1 VKLGGATRLRLSASN
16 GKSPSSEE
24 KMFPTDVVI
33 VAGARTPMARYTGV
47 FSEVSAIDLGAHAAK
62 AAVQRSGVNPAEFD
76 HVVFGNVLQT
86 SVDAIYGARHVG
98 LKAGLKVETPAVTVN
113 RLCGSGIEAITQA
126 AQRLLLG
133 EAQMVLAG
141 GMENMTQAPFVIRGA
156 RTGLKLGG
164 GTLEDSLF
172 AGLTDSYC
180 GLPMAL
186 TAEKLAEQVGITR
199 KDADAYALR
208 SQQAADAAAK
218 AGVFEEEIATVEVKQ
233 GRKSVLFSQDDH
245 RRPETTMETL
255 EKLPPSFKKDGMV
268 TAGNASG
275 IVDGAAAVVVT
286 REKAAKVRG
295 LKPLGRIVSWAVAG
309 VDPSIM
315 GIGPVPSTRKALQ
328 LAGMKLEQMDRVE
341 VNEAFAAQYLAVEK
355 ELGLDRDRTNVNGG
369 AIALG
374 HPLGASGTRLVI
386 TLLNEL
392 RRKGLRYGVATAC
405 IGGGQGIAMIVEA
418 LGN

>member
-1 VKLGGATRLRLSASN
+1 
-16 GKSPSSEE
+16 
-24 KMFPTDVVI
+24 MFPTDVVI

-62 AAVQRSGVNPAEFD
+62 AAVERSGADPGEVD
-76 HVVFGNVLQT
+76 HVVFGNVLQ
-86 SVDAIYGARHVG
+86 SSSDAIYGARHVG
-98 LKAGLKVETPAVTVN
+98 LKAGLKVETPAVTIN
-113 RLCGSGIEAITQA
+113 RLCGSGIEAIAQG

-133 EAQMVLAG
+133 EANLVVAG

-164 GTLEDSLF
+164 GVLEDFLF
-172 AGLTDSYC
+172 VGLTDSYC
-180 GLPMAL
+180 GLPMAV
-186 TAEKLAEQVGITR
+186 TAEKLAAQTGITR
-199 KDADAYALR
+199 MDADAYALR

-218 AGVFEEEIATVEVKQ
+218 DGVFKEEIVPVDVKQ
-233 GRKSVLFSQDDH
+233 GKKSILVTEDDH

-255 EKLPPSFKKDGMV
+255 AKLPPSFQKDGIV

-286 REKAAKVRG
+286 REKTAKERG
-295 LKPLGRIVSWAVAG
+295 LKPLGRIISWAAVG

-328 LAGMKLEQMDRVE
+328 LAGLKLEQIDRIE

-355 ELGLDRDRTNVNGG
+355 ELGLQRDKTNVNGG

-374 HPLGASGTRLVI
+374 HPLAASGTRLVL

-392 RRKGLRYGVATAC
+392 RRKGLKYGLATAC

-418 LGN
+418 LGS

>member
-1 VKLGGATRLRLSASN
+1 
-16 GKSPSSEE
+16 
-24 KMFPTDVVI
+24 MFPTDVVI
-33 VAGARTPMARYTGV
+33 VAGARTPMARYTGL
-47 FSEVSAIDLGAHAAK
+47 FSEVSAIDLGAQAAK
-62 AAVQRSGVNPAEFD
+62 GAVQRSGVDPGEID

-86 SVDAIYGARHVG
+86 SADAIYGARHVG
-98 LKAGLKVETPAVTVN
+98 LKAGLKIETPAVTVN
-113 RLCGSGIEAITQA
+113 RLCGSGIEAIAQG
-126 AQRLLLG
+126 AQRLMLG
-133 EAQMVLAG
+133 EATMVLAG

-164 GTLEDSLF
+164 GTLEDFLF
-172 AGLTDSYC
+172 VGLTDSYC
-180 GLPMAL
+180 GLPMAI
-186 TAEKLAEQVGITR
+186 TAERLAAQTGITR

-218 AGVFEEEIATVEVKQ
+218 AGVFREEIVPVEVKQ
-233 GRKSVLFSQDDH
+233 GRKTVLVTEDDH
-245 RRPETTMETL
+245 RRPETTMDTL
-255 EKLPPSFKKDGMV
+255 EKLPPSFQKDGIV

-286 REKAAKVRG
+286 REKTARERG
-295 LKPLGRIVSWAVAG
+295 LKPIGKIVSWAVVG

-355 ELGLDRDRTNVNGG
+355 ELGLQREKTNVNGG

-386 TLLNEL
+386 TVLNEL
-392 RRKGLRYGVATAC
+392 RRKHLKYGLATAC

-418 LGN
+418 LGS

>member
-1 VKLGGATRLRLSASN
+1 
-16 GKSPSSEE
+16 
-24 KMFPTDVVI
+24 MFPTDIVI
-33 VAGARTPMARYTGV
+33 VAGARTPMARYTGS
-47 FSEVSAIDLGAHAAK
+47 FSEVSAIELGAHAAR
-62 AAVQRSGVNPAEFD
+62 AATQRSGVDPGEFD

-86 SVDAIYGARHVG
+86 SSDAIYGARHVG
-98 LKAGLKVETPAVTVN
+98 LKAGLKIETPAVTVN
-113 RLCGSGIEAITQA
+113 RLCGSGIEAIAQA

-133 EAQMVLAG
+133 EANMVLAG

-164 GTLEDSLF
+164 GALEDSLF
-172 AGLTDSYC
+172 VGLTDSYC

-186 TAEKLAEQVGITR
+186 TAERLAEQTGITR

-218 AGVFEEEIATVEVKQ
+218 SGFFKEEIVPVEVKQ
-233 GRKSVLFSQDDH
+233 GRKSIVVSEDDH

-286 REKAAKVRG
+286 REKAAKERG
-295 LKPLGRIVSWAVAG
+295 LKPLGRIISWAVVG

-315 GIGPVPSTRKALQ
+315 GIGPVPATRKALQ
-328 LAGMKLEQMDRVE
+328 LAELKLEQIDRVE
-341 VNEAFAAQYLAVEK
+341 VNEAFAVQYLAVEK
-355 ELGLDRDRTNVNGG
+355 ELRLSREKTNVNGG

-374 HPLGASGTRLVI
+374 HPLGASGARLVI
-386 TLLNEL
+386 TVLNEL
-392 RRKGLRYGVATAC
+392 RRKGLKYGLATAC

>member
-1 VKLGGATRLRLSASN
+1 
-16 GKSPSSEE
+16 
-24 KMFPTDVVI
+24 MFPTDVVI

-62 AAVQRSGVNPAEFD
+62 AAVERSGADPGEVD
-76 HVVFGNVLQT
+76 HVVFGNVLQ
-86 SVDAIYGARHVG
+86 SSSDAIYGARHVG
-98 LKAGLKVETPAVTVN
+98 LKAGLQVETPAVTVN
-113 RLCGSGIEAITQA
+113 RLCGSGIEAIAQA

-133 EAQMVLAG
+133 EASLVVAG

-156 RTGLKLGG
+156 RTGLKLGSG
-164 GTLEDSLF
+164 VLEDFLF
-172 AGLTDSYC
+172 VGLTDSYC
-180 GLPMAL
+180 GLPMAV
-186 TAEKLAEQVGITR
+186 TAEKLAAQTGITR
-199 KDADAYALR
+199 MDADAYALR

-218 AGVFEEEIATVEVKQ
+218 AGVFKEEIVPVDVKQ
-233 GRKSVLFSQDDH
+233 GKKSIMVTEDDH

-255 EKLPPSFKKDGMV
+255 AKLPPSFQKDGIV

-286 REKAAKVRG
+286 REKTAKERG
-295 LKPLGRIVSWAVAG
+295 LKPLGRIISWAAVG

-315 GIGPVPSTRKALQ
+315 GIGPVPSTRKALH
-328 LAGMKLEQMDRVE
+328 LAGLKLEQIDRIE

-355 ELGLDRDRTNVNGG
+355 ELGLQRGKTNVNGG

-374 HPLGASGTRLVI
+374 HPLAASGTRLVI

-392 RRKGLRYGVATAC
+392 RRKGLKYGLATAC

-418 LGN
+418 LGH

>member
-1 VKLGGATRLRLSASN
+1 
-16 GKSPSSEE
+16 
-24 KMFPTDVVI
+24 MFPTDVVI
-33 VAGARTPMARYTGV
+33 VAGARTPMARYTGA
-47 FSEVSAIDLGAHAAK
+47 FSEVSAIELGAYASK
-62 AAVQRSGVNPAEFD
+62 AAIQRSGADPAEFD
-76 HVVFGNVLQT
+76 HAIFGNVMQT
-86 SVDAIYGARHVG
+86 SADAIYGARHVG
-98 LKAGLKVETPAVTVN
+98 LKAGLKIETPAVTVN
-113 RLCGSGIEAITQA
+113 RLCGSGIEAIVQG

-133 EAQMVLAG
+133 EANLVLAG

-164 GTLEDSLF
+164 GALEDFLF
-172 AGLTDSYC
+172 VGLTDTYC

-186 TAEKLAEQVGITR
+186 TAEKLAEQTGITR

-208 SQQAADAAAK
+208 SQQLADAAFRACYLT
-218 AGVFEEEIATVEVKQ
+218 EEIVPVEVKQ
-233 GRKSVLFSQDDH
+233 GKKTMLVKEDDH
-245 RRPETTMETL
+245 RRPETTMEIL

-275 IVDGAAAVVVT
+275 IVDGAAAVVLT
-286 REKAAKVRG
+286 RERIAKDRG
-295 LKPLGRIVSWAVAG
+295 LKPIGRIVSWGVAG

-328 LAGMKLEQMDRVE
+328 LAGMKLEQIDRVE

-355 ELGLDRDRTNVNGG
+355 ELGLNRDKTNVNGG

-386 TLLNEL
+386 TVLNEL
-392 RRKGLRYGVATAC
+392 RRKGLRYGLATAC
-405 IGGGQGIAMIVEA
+405 IGGGQGIAIIVEA
-418 LGN
+418 LSK

>member
-1 VKLGGATRLRLSASN
+1 
-16 GKSPSSEE
+16 
-24 KMFPTDVVI
+24 MFPTDIVI
-33 VAGARTPMARYTGV
+33 VAGARTPMARYTGM
-47 FSEVSAIDLGAHAAK
+47 FSEVSAIELGAHAAR
-62 AAVQRSGVNPAEFD
+62 AAIQRSGVDASEID
-76 HVVFGNVLQT
+76 HVIFGNVMQT
-86 SVDAIYGARHVG
+86 SADAIYGARHVG
-98 LKAGLKVETPAVTVN
+98 LRAGLKMETPAVTVN
-113 RLCGSGIEAITQA
+113 RLCGSGIEAIVQA
-126 AQRLLLG
+126 GQRLLLG
-133 EAQMVLAG
+133 EASFVLAG

-164 GTLEDSLF
+164 GALEDFLF
-172 AGLTDSYC
+172 VGLTDTFC

-186 TAEKLAEQVGITR
+186 TAEKLAEQTGITR

-208 SQQAADAAAK
+208 SQQAAEAAAK
-218 AGVFEEEIATVEVKQ
+218 AGYYKEEIAPVEVKQ
-233 GRKSVLFSQDDH
+233 GKKVTLVGEDDH

-255 EKLPPSFKKDGMV
+255 EKLPPSFKKDGIV

-275 IVDGAAAVVVT
+275 IVDGAAAVIVT
-286 REKAAKVRG
+286 REKTAKERG
-295 LKPLGRIVSWAVAG
+295 LKPMGRIVSWAVAG

-328 LAGMKLEQMDRVE
+328 LAGLKLEQIDRIE
-341 VNEAFAAQYLAVEK
+341 ANEAFAAQYLAVEK
-355 ELGLDRDRTNVNGG
+355 ELGLERDKTNVNGG

-386 TLLNEL
+386 TVLNEL
-392 RRKGLRYGVATAC
+392 RRKGLRYGLATAC